1 MKWLHFILS
10 HSIFIAGC
18 AVALSFQTTLLLK
31 LNLNLV
37 VYGFIFFATLCSY
50 NFYWIISKLSFA
62 SKENIR
68 GLIKKQT
75 TGFLLLLVSFIGL
88 LYCLWQSAIPLH
100 FVITAILLTLLYAI
114 PLLPV
119 SFLKFTRKAG
129 VLKTILLAFTWTY
142 VTVIIPMQKDY
153 GLLNNADFFIISRR
167 FLFMLMLCIIFDNR
181 DKEMDKIRGLR
192 SLATDLKPSILRIL
206 IYCIFAL
213 LFISN
218 FFFRSY
224 GITLSQSVALQIST
238 IALLVVYFYSNKKQ
252 GYLFYYFFVD
262 GMMLFSALATYVA
275 GFFGLE

>member
-10 HSIFIAGC
+10 HSIFIAVC
-18 AVALSFQTTLLLK
+18 AVALSFQTALLLK
-31 LNLNLV
+31 LNFNLFI
-37 VYGFIFFATLCSY
+37 YGFIFFATLCSY

-62 SKENIR
+62 SKENIP
-68 GLIKKQT
+68 GLIKKQSS
-75 TGFLLLLVSFIGL
+75 GYLLLFVSSIGL
-88 LYCLWQSAIPLH
+88 LYCLLRSSIPIH
-100 FVITAILLTLLYAI
+100 FVITAVLLTILYAI

-142 VTVIIPMQKDY
+142 VTVIIPMQKNY
-153 GLLNNADFFIISRR
+153 GLLNSADLFIISRR

-181 DKEMDKIRGLR
+181 DKDLDKIRGLR

-218 FFFRSY
+218 FFFKNY
-224 GITLSQSVALQIST
+224 GITLSQSIALQVST

-262 GMMLFSALATYVA
+262 GMMLFSALATYIA
-275 GFFGLE
+275 GI